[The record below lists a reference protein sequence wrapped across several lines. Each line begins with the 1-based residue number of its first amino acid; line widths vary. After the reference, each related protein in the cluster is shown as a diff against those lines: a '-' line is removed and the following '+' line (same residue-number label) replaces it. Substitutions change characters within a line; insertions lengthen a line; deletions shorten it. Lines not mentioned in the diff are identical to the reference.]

1 MKIRDRYTRGVAGAP
16 VPRTERRIRA
26 AEGPERA
33 GTPLDRVQISE
44 RGREIRR
51 ARVLALTAP
60 DVREDLVEEIL
71 AQIEQGEYRV
81 SGAEVVP
88 KLIREHWM
96 LARGTMP

>member
-1 MKIRDRYTRGVAGAP
+1 MKIRDRYTRGVVGTS
-16 VPRTERRIRA
+16 VPLAERRARA
-26 AEGPERA
+26 ADGPERS

-60 DVREDLVEEIL
+60 DIREDLVEEIL
-71 AQIEQGEYRV
+71 AQIEEGEYRV
-81 SGAEVVP
+81 SGTDVVP

-96 LARGTMP
+96 LATGVVQ